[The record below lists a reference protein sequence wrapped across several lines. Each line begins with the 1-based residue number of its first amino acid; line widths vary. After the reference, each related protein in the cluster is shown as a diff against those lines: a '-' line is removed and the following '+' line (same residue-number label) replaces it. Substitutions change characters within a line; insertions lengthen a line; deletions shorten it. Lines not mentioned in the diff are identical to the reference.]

1 MTAPHLLLIGAGDLG
16 TEIGLRYAGRHD
28 AETPGADSR
37 ADDPRADDPRTD
49 DADSGRPLVVAIRRR
64 AELVPAPMVRVAGD
78 VAAGLPAH
86 LPAFDGPGGGPRHLV
101 ICLTAGG
108 RDAEDYRRTFV
119 DGVHRV
125 LADVTTRG
133 WAPERAVF
141 VSSTSVCAGSGDVD
155 ETTPPGPT
163 SDTARVLL
171 EAERL
176 VRAALPEETRGIVVR
191 PSGLYGPGRGWFI
204 EQVRRG
210 AVTDLE
216 RMTHRVHR
224 DDVARAVV
232 HLLTM
237 PAEPDDLYLV
247 TDDAPVPAGEVAG
260 FIAARLGLSPEADP
274 GVAEPG
280 KPGEHIPS
288 TAVGATRTAPSN
300 PPARRL
306 HNTRLHET
314 GFSFTY
320 PTYREG
326 YAAILDGEGV
336 RHP

>member
-1 MTAPHLLLIGAGDLG
+1 MTTPDLLLIGAGDLG
-16 TEIGLRYAGRHD
+16 TEIGLRYAQQK
-28 AETPGADSR
+28 
-37 ADDPRADDPRTD
+37 PRE
-49 DADSGRPLVVAIRRR
+49 GGVVAIRRR
-64 AELVPAPMVRVAGD
+64 AELVPEPMIGVAGD
-78 VAAGLPAH
+78 IAGGLPSH
-86 LPAFDGPGGGPRHLV
+86 LFALGGAGGGPRHLV
-101 ICLTAGG
+101 VCLTAGG

-125 LADVTTRG
+125 LADVTARG

-141 VSSTSVCAGSGDVD
+141 VSSTSVCAGAGDVD
-155 ETTPPGPT
+155 DTTPPDPA

-171 EAERL
+171 DAERRFL
-176 VRAALPEETRGIVVR
+176 AALPEETRGIVIR

-210 AVTDLE
+210 AVTD
-216 RMTHRVHR
+216 RDCMTHRVHR

-237 PAEPDDLYLV
+237 SDEPDELYLV
-247 TDDAPVPAGEVAG
+247 TDDAPVPAGEVAD
-260 FIAARLGLSPEADP
+260 FIVAQLGLVEQLPSPAAEIP
-274 GVAEPG
+274 AEPLEPA
-280 KPGEHIPS
+280 PGTAATS
-288 TAVGATRTAPSN
+288 T
-300 PPARRL
+300 RRL

-314 GFSFTY
+314 GFAFTY

-326 YAAILDGEGV
+326 YAAILEGEGI